1 MVVCIE
7 WNITVDN
14 LDMQNVTKQITL
26 KCSISFREWT
36 VVIMF
41 SAWWI
46 CVQHMW
52 SLRSLCDLETLCGIS
67 EWPSCVHD
75 VCVCVGLATGCESVT
90 VPSVIQAFQLRSAL
104 INHLPRH
111 PAAFPLRHHSSSVP
125 QKNSPKRSTLS
136 PAIQVSQ

>member
-1 MVVCIE
+1 MNHLE
-7 WNITVDN
+7 T
-14 LDMQNVTKQITL
+14 QNVKTKYNTFARKAQ
-26 KCSISFREWT
+26 KCFISFREWT

-75 VCVCVGLATGCESVT
+75 VCVRVGLATGCESVT